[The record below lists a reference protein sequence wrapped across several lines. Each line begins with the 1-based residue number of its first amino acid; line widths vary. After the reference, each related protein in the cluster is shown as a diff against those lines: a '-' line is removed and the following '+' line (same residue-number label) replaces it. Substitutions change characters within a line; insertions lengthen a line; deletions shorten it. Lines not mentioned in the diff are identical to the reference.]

1 MTYAPVYTRQF
12 ERDVRRAKR
21 RNKNLDKFKILACTL
36 LAGEAP
42 DAIHR
47 DHALLGDYAGR
58 RECHIESDWLLIYK
72 VEETQIVFERMGTH
86 ADLFRK

>member
-1 MTYAPVYTRQF
+1 MTYTPVYTRQF
-12 ERDVRRAKR
+12 EKDIKRIKR
-21 RNKNLDKFKILACTL
+21 RGKNLDKFKILARTL
-36 LAGEAP
+36 LAGETP

-47 DHALLGDYAGR
+47 DHQLVGDYADR

-72 VEETQIVFERMGTH
+72 VEKTRIIFERMGTH